1 MTLYLLPRY
10 FISQKHKNIIMKK
23 FKTFI
28 FNGLTIIK
36 LESLLDGKAKTQYFK
51 NEPGADTAASISING
66 KKFYP
71 STIGELRK
79 IGLPDVQ
86 IKK

>member
-1 MTLYLLPRY
+1 
-10 FISQKHKNIIMKK
+10 MKK

-36 LESLLDGKAKTQYFK
+36 LESLLDGKVKIQYFK
-51 NEPGADTAASISING
+51 NESGTDTSASINLNG
-66 KKFYP
+66 QKFY
-71 STIGELRK
+71 SATIGELRK
-79 IGLPDVQ
+79 IGFPDVQ